1 MPLEPG
7 FLLVQLLNGLQLAML
22 LFLLS
27 AGLSLVLGLMN
38 FVNLAHGTLYMLGA
52 YLGVTFAG
60 LTGSFW
66 LALALA
72 PLAVAAIGAAV
83 YAGLLRHLARGD
95 HMIQVL
101 ATLGLI
107 FVGFDAVGLVWGKFG
122 LGLAKPAALA
132 GGVSVLGETYPA
144 YRLFVIGLGAA
155 VALGLYVL
163 IERTRMGAIVRA
175 GVDNRTMVACLGI
188 DVGRVFFAVFC
199 VGCAL
204 AGLAG
209 VVAAPVFSVYPGM
222 DMPVLV
228 LALVVVALG
237 GAGSLRGAFAGSLL
251 IGIVETLGQVY
262 VPAFASVTMYALMA
276 AVLVVR
282 PQGLFPA
289 RHAP

>member
-52 YLGVTFAG
+52 YLSITFAG

-66 LALALA
+66 LGLALA

-83 YAGLLRHLARGD
+83 YGGLLRHLSRAD

-107 FVGFDAVGLVWGKFG
+107 FVGFDAVGLAWGKFG

-144 YRLFVIGLGAA
+144 YRLFVIGLGVA
-155 VALGLYVL
+155 VALGLFAL
-163 IERTRMGAIVRA
+163 IERTRLGAIVRA
-175 GVDNRTMVACLGI
+175 GVDNRAMVGCLGI
-188 DVGRVFFAVFC
+188 DVDAVFFAVFC
-199 VGCAL
+199 LGCAL

-209 VVAAPVFSVYPGM
+209 VVAAPVLSVYPGM

-228 LALVVVALG
+228 LALVVVVLG
-237 GAGSLRGAFAGSLL
+237 GAGSLKGAFVGSIL
-251 IGIVETLGQVY
+251 IGIAETLGQVY
-262 VPAFASVTMYALMA
+262 LPAFASVIMYALMA
-276 AVLVVR
+276 AVLLVR
-282 PQGLFPA
+282 PEGLFPA
-289 RHAP
+289 RQTP

>member
-52 YLGVTFAG
+52 YFGVTFAG

-66 LALALA
+66 LALVLA
-72 PLAVAAIGAAV
+72 PLAVTAIGAAV
-83 YAGLLRHLARGD
+83 YAGLLRHLARAD

-107 FVGFDAVGLVWGKFG
+107 FVGLDAVGLAWGKFG

-132 GGVSVLGETYPA
+132 GSVSILGETYPA
-144 YRLFVIGLGAA
+144 YRLFVIGLGAV
-155 VALGLYVL
+155 VAIALYAL
-163 IERTRMGAIVRA
+163 IERTRVGAMVRA
-175 GVDNRTMVACLGI
+175 GVDNRAMVSCLGI
-188 DVGRVFFAVFC
+188 DVERVFFAVFC
-199 VGCAL
+199 SGCAL

-209 VVAAPVFSVYPGM
+209 VVAAPVLSVYPGM

-228 LALVVVALG
+228 LALVVVVLG
-237 GAGSLRGAFAGSLL
+237 GAGSLKGAFAGSLL
-251 IGIVETLGQVY
+251 IGFAETLGQVY
-262 VPAFASVTMYALMA
+262 LPALASVTMYAVMA
-276 AVLVVR
+276 AVLLAR
-282 PQGLFPA
+282 PHGLFPA
-289 RHAP
+289 RQRP

>member
-22 LFLLS
+22 LFLLA

-52 YLGVTFAG
+52 YLGVSFAG

-72 PLAVAAIGAAV
+72 PLAVAAIGAVV
-83 YAGLLRHLARGD
+83 YAGLLRHLARAD

-122 LGLAKPAALA
+122 LDLAKPAVLA
-132 GGVSVLGETYPA
+132 GSISVAGETYPA

-155 VALGLYVL
+155 VALGLYALV
-163 IERTRMGAIVRA
+163 ERTRLGAVVRA
-175 GVDNRTMVACLGI
+175 GVDNRSMVECLGI
-188 DVGRVFFAVFC
+188 DVERVFFAVFC

-209 VVAAPVFSVYPGM
+209 VVAAPVLSVYPGM

-228 LALVVVALG
+228 LALVVVVLG
-237 GAGSLRGAFAGSLL
+237 GAGSLKGAFFGSLL
-251 IGIVETLGQVY
+251 IGLAETLGQVY
-262 VPAFASVTMYALMA
+262 LPAFASVTMYALMA
-276 AVLVVR
+276 AVLVAR
-282 PQGLFPA
+282 PQGLFPV
-289 RHAP
+289 RQTL

>member
-1 MPLEPG
+1 
-7 FLLVQLLNGLQLAML
+7 
-22 LFLLS
+22 
-27 AGLSLVLGLMN
+27 MN

-66 LALALA
+66 MALALA
-72 PLAVAAIGAAV
+72 PPAVAVIGAAV
-83 YAGLLRHLARGD
+83 YAGLLRHLSRAD

-155 VALGLYVL
+155 VALGLYAL
-163 IERTRMGAIVRA
+163 IERTRVGAIVRA

-188 DVGRVFFAVFC
+188 DVDRVFFAVFC

-228 LALVVVALG
+228 LALVVVVLG

-251 IGIVETLGQVY
+251 IGLAETLGQVY
-262 VPAFASVTMYALMA
+262 LPSFASVMMYALMA
-276 AVLVVR
+276 AVLLVR

-289 RHAP
+289 RQTP